1 MSVQKKLIEDILS
14 SYDTILQHKNFIKE
28 ELNLVKLGTTGYSN
42 AKYDTDGT
50 QNDFVNKPLLDDIQN
65 AAKSAGIVATITTA
79 KTGHNEKTTTGNI
92 SRHMNGTGVDVSILN
107 GIGAGGANGPTNGNA
122 DFRELGTK
130 LKNALVSMGYKW
142 NSESGNSKAVLW
154 QTNIGG
160 NHFNH
165 LHISNNSGES
175 SGLPASGD
183 TSTTTSGDTS
193 TTTSPTSTGGGG
205 AAEFAK
211 SIGSKILNVMG
222 IKESFEP
229 SSFGQNTQV
238 KNGKVLIPKG
248 RNSKIKSPISGR
260 IVDIMSNKLC
270 INQIV
275 IEFNTRE
282 MSGYLEYCGITKPS
296 VNLGDRVSHGDLLGT
311 TNSNVTVTLYS
322 EKKQKRPIDSEK
334 NDKSD
339 DKKGITTLFNVK
351 SKDKEVK
358 GDEKKDKK
366 VEKESPVK
374 TGNEYSKIL
383 VKGYNDMKKSFY
395 PSQKKV
401 DENIERIKGLL
412 K

>member
-1 MSVQKKLIEDILS
+1 MSSQKKLIEDILS

-65 AAKSAGIVATITTA
+65 AAKSVGIVATITTA
-79 KTGHNEKTTTGNI
+79 KTGHNQTVKGSSNI
-92 SRHMNGTGVDVSILN
+92 SRHMNGTGVDVAILN

-122 DFRELGTK
+122 EFRELGTK
-130 LKNALVSMGYKW
+130 LKDALVSMGYKW
-142 NSESGNSKAVLW
+142 NSESGNPKAVLW
-154 QTNIGG
+154 QTNTGG

-165 LHISNNSGES
+165 LHISNNSGEP
-175 SGLPASGD
+175 SGPPASGN
-183 TSTTTSGDTS
+183 TSTTSGDTS
-193 TTTSPTSTGGGG
+193 TTTRTPTSTGGGG

-296 VNLGDRVSHGDLLGT
+296 VSLGDKVSHGDLLGT

-322 EKKQKRPIDSEK
+322 EKKQKRPINSEK

-339 DKKGITTLFNVK
+339 DKKGVKTLLNVK
-351 SKDKEVK
+351 SKD
-358 GDEKKDKK
+358 DKDKK

-374 TGNEYSKIL
+374 TGNVYSKIL

>member
-154 QTNIGG
+154 QTNTGG

-175 SGLPASGD
+175 SGPPASGN
-183 TSTTTSGDTS
+183 TTTTSGDT
-193 TTTSPTSTGGGG
+193 TTTTAPTTSTSGGG

-211 SIGSKILNVMG
+211 SIGSKILGVMG

-248 RNSKIKSPISGR
+248 RNSKIKSPIS
-260 IVDIMSNKLC
+260 
-270 INQIV
+270 
-275 IEFNTRE
+275 
-282 MSGYLEYCGITKPS
+282 
-296 VNLGDRVSHGDLLGT
+296 
-311 TNSNVTVTLYS
+311 
-322 EKKQKRPIDSEK
+322 
-334 NDKSD
+334 
-339 DKKGITTLFNVK
+339 
-351 SKDKEVK
+351 
-358 GDEKKDKK
+358 
-366 VEKESPVK
+366 
-374 TGNEYSKIL
+374 
-383 VKGYNDMKKSFY
+383 
-395 PSQKKV
+395 
-401 DENIERIKGLL
+401 
-412 K
+412 